1 MKKILSIFL
10 LVLLVACVKED
21 IIDYTMFSTDDIFE
35 NQGGVLKDATRIEFN
50 LDSSGDFI
58 ISLEDEFTS
67 KVVTKELFIGK
78 EGKNTLDVFTKVMP
92 KGSYY
97 LTVKDKNGNKV
108 EQTKI
113 SI

>member
-1 MKKILSIFL
+1 MKKIVPFL
-10 LVLLVACVKED
+10 LMILIAACAQDD
-21 IIDYTMFSTDDIFE
+21 IIDYTMFSTNDIFE
-35 NQGGVLKDATRIEFN
+35 NQGGVLKDAAQIEFN
-50 LDSSGDFI
+50 LTTSGDYI

-78 EGKNTLDVFTKVMP
+78 EGKNTLDVFTKVVP